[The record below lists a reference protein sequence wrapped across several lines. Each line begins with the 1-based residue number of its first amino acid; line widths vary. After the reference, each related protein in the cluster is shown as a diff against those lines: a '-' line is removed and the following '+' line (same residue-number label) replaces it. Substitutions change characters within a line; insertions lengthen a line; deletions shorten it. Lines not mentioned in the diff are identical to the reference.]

1 MFDPAL
7 GVRIVL
13 APKPDKL
20 VKMVG
25 AQDGPVPGV
34 QTKQIWSLTLFY
46 PVGFFFTIKDQWKS
60 VIFNRE
66 QYLHKLYPDGVV
78 TVLPLYPGK
87 RDSVFVSLQS
97 KIQRGGQV

>member
-1 MFDPAL
+1 MWTELSEPERGRDLPKESHDINVFDPAL

-46 PVGFFFTIKDQWKS
+46 PVGFFYNQGS
-60 VIFNRE
+60 V
-66 QYLHKLYPDGVV
+66 
-78 TVLPLYPGK
+78 GK
-87 RDSVFVSLQS
+87 V
-97 KIQRGGQV
+97 